1 MKKILMMLAL
11 ICAVGQ
17 GAKAQANWD
26 AVYAM
31 TNTTS
36 ADWTQLNAGSTTGQT
51 IGAAG
56 TTTYYYADTNLTF
69 SNSTVSGSGLT
80 IQGTVYFYVP
90 EGVTVTCRGANADGR
105 TGAGAGIELS
115 SGNTLVLLGKG
126 TVNATGGNAANGGNG
141 GKGVDSGGTWNES
154 TSTGSG
160 GSGGYGGGGAGAG
173 IGTHGGNGGNGGAG
187 GSGYTYTDWKEHNG
201 TDGISGSAGSTVG
214 AMGALYVY
222 QATGTTVNATGGTA
236 GSTGGSGG
244 GRGRGRIDDEGYNY
258 SVSGGGGGGGGG
270 FGGAANSLRRP
281 WRTKCEWHFCCR
293 WRRSSDKS
301 PRHGGRLGR
310 YQLCWLGC
318 R

>member
-141 GKGVDSGGTWNES
+141 
-154 TSTGSG
+154 
-160 GSGGYGGGGAGAG
+160 A
-173 IGTHGGNGGNGGAG
+173 
-187 GSGYTYTDWKEHNG
+187 
-201 TDGISGSAGSTVG
+201 
-214 AMGALYVY
+214 AMLPTAAMAAKVLTPVALGMNRHL
-222 QATGTTVNATGGTA
+222 QAQVAL
-236 GSTGGSGG
+236 
-244 GRGRGRIDDEGYNY
+244 
-258 SVSGGGGGGGGG
+258 
-270 FGGAANSLRRP
+270 AAMAVAEP
-281 WRTKCEWHFCCR
+281 V
-293 WRRSSDKS
+293 
-301 PRHGGRLGR
+301 PA
-310 YQLCWLGC
+310 
-318 R
+318 